1 MKQNPNLAC
10 EGLLAFLDATELM
23 DIMGYQAAT
32 AEMELKVK
40 RAWQV
45 LLVHVVRREKGDQ
58 VEQTPITETG
68 NSARGGTT
76 TGVTLD

>member
-1 MKQNPNLAC
+1 
-10 EGLLAFLDATELM
+10 
-23 DIMGYQAAT
+23 MGYKAAT

-40 RAWQV
+40 KAWQV
-45 LLVHVVRREKGDQ
+45 LLDHVVREEKGYQ
-58 VEQTPITETG
+58 VEHTPITETG

>member
-1 MKQNPNLAC
+1 MKQNPNTCLRGSP
-10 EGLLAFLDATELM
+10 GLP
-23 DIMGYQAAT
+23 GRNGVNGHNGSQAAT

-45 LLVHVVRREKGDQ
+45 LLVHVVRREKGHQ